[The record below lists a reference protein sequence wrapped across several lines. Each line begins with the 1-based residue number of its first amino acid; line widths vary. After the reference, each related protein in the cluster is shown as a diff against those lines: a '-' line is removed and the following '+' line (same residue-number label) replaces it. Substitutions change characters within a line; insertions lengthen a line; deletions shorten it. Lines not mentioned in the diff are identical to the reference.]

1 MTATRL
7 WKAHDRIR
15 YPERWTQS
23 QLANRWASNKPLE
36 RCLVGAIFN
45 VNAKTSER
53 YGDWTETWTAN
64 FQRRV
69 NLDPD
74 CILLTEVVQE
84 MFPDGGWCAFSDPW
98 EVLTMFN
105 DDVERRHED
114 VLAVMHKAAIRCDE
128 VLGS

>member
-1 MTATRL
+1 MNAERL

-15 YPERWTQS
+15 YPERWTQN
-23 QLANRWASNKPLE
+23 QLANRWAEDKPLE

-45 VNAKTSER
+45 VNSKTSER
-53 YGDWTETWTAN
+53 YGEWTETWSED

-74 CILLTEVVQE
+74 CQLVAEVIKE
-84 MFPDGGWCAFSDPW
+84 MFPNGSWTQYAEPWC
-98 EVLTMFN
+98 VLTDFN
-105 DDVERRHED
+105 DAEERNHED